1 MSVENSPRDG
11 KVVAQDDSGIVPSGF
26 AVPLRR
32 SRNNGVVRF
41 DFAELFKDGAEVF
54 SSVGSEGSGHVFPD
68 CEPRVLP
75 ICFSSHFFDDSCA
88 FEKEPRSLSFDA
100 LPFTRYGHIL
110 TGRCGNNDIY
120 GFDLRSVDFRDVSE
134 MFHVRDPFRC
144 DGDRKRSYFTCPCWA
159 HAALYSGER
168 ERPRAIEK
176 TTHCKLFYGFPPYCS
191 IL

>member
-11 KVVAQDDSGIVPSGF
+11 KVVAQDDSGIVPSRF
-26 AVPLRR
+26 SVPLRR

-41 DFAELFKDGAEVF
+41 DFAELFEDGAEVF

-88 FEKEPRSLSFDA
+88 FEKEPRSLSFNP
-100 LPFTRYGHIL
+100 LPFACDRHIL
-110 TGRCGNNDIY
+110 TGRCSDNNID
-120 GFDLRSVDFRDVSE
+120 GLNLRSVDFRDVSE
-134 MFHVRDPFRC
+134 MFHIRDPFRC
-144 DGDRKRSYFTCPCWA
+144 NSDRERSYFTCPYRT
-159 HAALYSGER
+159 HAALYSCER
-168 ERPRAIEK
+168 ECPRAIEK
-176 TTHCKLFYGFPPYCS
+176 TAHCKLFYGFPPYCS